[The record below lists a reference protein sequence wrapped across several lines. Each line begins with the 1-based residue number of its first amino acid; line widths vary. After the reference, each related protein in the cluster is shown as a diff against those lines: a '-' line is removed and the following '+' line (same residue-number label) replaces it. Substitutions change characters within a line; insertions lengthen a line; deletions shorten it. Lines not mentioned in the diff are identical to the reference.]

1 MIEFIEITLRN
12 FLSFGNTTTAIDLT
26 GEHITVIMGI
36 NHDTG
41 GEDSRNGTGKSAI
54 VDALSYVLYGKTLR
68 DISNAKLVNKMAR
81 KGQGM
86 LVTLD
91 FKTKNGYYRIER
103 GESPSKL
110 KLFKKDLDD
119 DNDILSRDGRKFVYE
134 ITRNKNE
141 TTEEISE
148 LIGFD
153 LTLFEF
159 LIANTTE
166 SQAFMKLPEAKRRS
180 IIEHLMGL
188 NLLSERAA
196 ELKEDRKE
204 LKKKVVAEESS
215 LQATQQANMRITRQV
230 EELQRKAKAW
240 ETEHDRR
247 IKQLKKDMDT
257 YGNIDIEEQ
266 VEILSLI
273 KELKE
278 ESEQT
283 YHEKRDVYMKLRE
296 AEVEY
301 KSIMGM
307 IDMARNDLEKLLRE
321 KEKLDNGTC
330 PTCGQNWTPDHDH
343 MKNVEDDIAENQ
355 AIVESSNEL
364 IAESKGKLDTLE
376 SKHESLDKDLREK
389 KNASMEAEQLLGPF
403 KSMTDVTRAQT
414 FLEESAKILKQTEE
428 EKNPFLDTIA
438 DLNTDAIKKIDRTT
452 VDSIINDVLHYDYLI
467 ELLQSKDSF
476 LRKSVIN
483 RWLPQLN
490 IRINHYLDIMELPY
504 TVRIEDD
511 LSMEITSF
519 GEDFSFGNLSKGQR
533 QRVTIAVNFAFQD
546 LFETT
551 NHPINVLFVDELLD
565 NGICQRGAAQAV
577 KALQE
582 ITERKHKRVMLITH
596 RQDISDQIDDMI
608 LVELKNR
615 ISRIDDDGMYDEPD
629 EEEFI

>member
-110 KLFKKDLDD
+110 KLYKKDLDD

-355 AIVESSNEL
+355 AIVESSDEL

>member
-355 AIVESSNEL
+355 AIVESSDEL